1 MVVEE
6 HVIEQIPAYAMNC
19 LDQAEA
25 DRVEDHLVICSTCRA
40 ELKSY
45 QEIVGDLAFTA
56 PMVEP
61 PARLKQAL
69 MDRVQADV
77 ASSEAFR
84 EDSASVWQRL
94 LGMIRRISPFWS
106 LASLVLVV
114 VLITSNVLLWSQVNR
129 LNAAQPAGM
138 QLINLKGAAAVPG
151 ASGLIVIST
160 DGRHGTLVVD
170 DLPPLDQSK
179 QYQLWLIKDGQRTNG
194 GVFSVSPDGYGSL
207 WVSSPEPLAGYSS
220 FGVTVEPAGGSP
232 GPTGEKV
239 LGGNS

>member
-25 DRVEDHLVICSTCRA
+25 DRVEDHLAICSVCRA

-56 PMVEP
+56 PAVEP
-61 PARLKQAL
+61 PAHLKRAL

-77 ASSEAFR
+77 SSSAASR
-84 EDSASVWQRL
+84 EDSPSVWQGAL
-94 LGMIRRISPFWS
+94 DMIRRISPFWS

-129 LNAAQPAGM
+129 LNAAQPRGM
-138 QLINLKGAAAVPG
+138 QLINLKGAASVPS

-194 GVFSVSPDGYGSL
+194 GVFSVSHDGYGSL

>member
-6 HVIEQIPAYAMNC
+6 HVIELIPAYAMDC
-19 LDQAEA
+19 LDEAEA
-25 DRVEDHLVICSTCRA
+25 DLVKEHLAVCSVCRA

-45 QEIVGDLAFTA
+45 QEVVDDLAFAA
-56 PMVEP
+56 PLVEP
-61 PARLKQAL
+61 PARVKQAL
-69 MDRVQADV
+69 MDRVQAQGSSV
-77 ASSEAFR
+77 AR
-84 EDSASVWQRL
+84 IDDKRSAWQGL
-94 LGMIRRISPFWS
+94 MMMLRRISPVWS
-106 LASLVLVV
+106 MASLVLVLALV
-114 VLITSNVLLWSQVNR
+114 TSNILLWSQVNR
-129 LNAAQPAGM
+129 LNAAQPPNM
-138 QLINLKGAAAVPG
+138 QLINLKGTNAVPG

-170 DLPPLDQSK
+170 DLPVLNQAQ
-179 QYQLWLIKDGQRTNG
+179 QYQLWLIKDGQRTSG

-220 FGVTVEPAGGSP
+220 FGVTVEPSGGSP

>member
-25 DRVEDHLVICSTCRA
+25 DRVEDHLAVCSVCRA

-56 PMVEP
+56 PTVEP

-77 ASSEAFR
+77 SSSAASR
-84 EDSASVWQRL
+84 EDSPSVWQSAL
-94 LGMIRRISPFWS
+94 DIFRRISPLWS

-114 VLITSNVLLWSQVNR
+114 VLITSNILLWSQVNR
-129 LNAAQPAGM
+129 LNAAQPTGM
-138 QLINLKGAAAVPG
+138 QLIDLKGAVAVPG

>member
-1 MVVEE
+1 MVDEE

-25 DRVEDHLVICSTCRA
+25 DRVEDHLAICSACRG

-56 PMVEP
+56 PAVEP

-69 MDRVQADV
+69 MDRVQADLTSSA
-77 ASSEAFR
+77 ASR
-84 EDSASVWQRL
+84 EELPSAWQGL
-94 LGMIRRISPFWS
+94 VGMIRRVSPFWS

-129 LNAAQPAGM
+129 LNASQPTGI
-138 QLINLKGAAAVPG
+138 QIVNLKGAAAVPG

-220 FGVTVEPAGGSP
+220 FGVTVEPVGGSQ